1 MGTLADSLFNVLM
14 SWVRALVNSIWALFT
29 TDHMTLLE
37 FLGKNWVMLVVI
49 MLAAGLVIDW
59 LVWLVRWKPYHLWA
73 RRVRRF
79 LHLPSPEEEEEEERK
94 QRKKAKRQP
103 SAPVEEEQW
112 DESDE
117 EQWLPLEQPRLD
129 ARQEQEVMR
138 QAESVPD
145 AELGAYP
152 GMKYGAQAAPRENM
166 ESTQRYAAVHSEGP
180 GAAEVERRKAEI
192 AAWQLQMQEEARQKA
207 EAERAAR
214 EEEQRRIAAQKAY
227 EEEQRRIAAQK
238 AYEEEQRRIAA
249 QKAYEEEQRRIAA
262 QKAYEEEQRRIAAQK
277 AYEEEQRRI
286 AAQKAYEDE
295 QARLAQEEYQRQ
307 MAEYERQKAQY
318 EQDMARYRQEK
329 AAYDAQ
335 MAQQSQQNAAETP
348 SARRRRAPQRPM
360 TYSDYVSGETVENL
374 PDPPRWPQV
383 QQAAEQTR
391 TAAEKSAKTK
401 KQGGLMGRMAKLIEE
416 EDENDVSG
424 IASLPPRVNVQDAY
438 RPAKTP
444 QKTRKR

>member
-49 MLAAGLVIDW
+49 MLAAGLVMDW

-103 SAPVEEEQW
+103 SAPAEEEQW

-238 AYEEEQRRIAA
+238 AYEEEQRRAAA
-249 QKAYEEEQRRIAA
+249 QKAC
-262 QKAYEEEQRRIAAQK
+262 
-277 AYEEEQRRI
+277 EEEQRRI

-307 MAEYERQKAQY
+307 LAEYERQKAQY

-391 TAAEKSAKTK
+391 TAAEKPAKAK
-401 KQGGLMGRMAKLIEE
+401 KQGGLMGRVAKLIEE
-416 EDENDVSG
+416 EDENDVSS
-424 IASLPPRVNVQDAY
+424 IASLPPRVDVHDAY

>member
-37 FLGKNWVMLVVI
+37 FLGKNWVILVVI
-49 MLAAGLVIDW
+49 MLAAGLVMDW

-103 SAPVEEEQW
+103 SAPVEEAQW
-112 DESDE
+112 DEPEE

-152 GMKYGAQAAPRENM
+152 GMKYGAQAEPRENM

-262 QKAYEEEQRRIAAQK
+262 QKAYE
-277 AYEEEQRRI
+277 
-286 AAQKAYEDE
+286 DE

-318 EQDMARYRQEK
+318 EQDMVRYRQEK

-391 TAAEKSAKTK
+391 TAAEKPAKAK
-401 KQGGLMGRMAKLIEE
+401 KQGGLMGRVAKLIEE
-416 EDENDVSG
+416 EDKNDVSG
-424 IASLPPRVNVQDAY
+424 IASLPPRVDVHDAY

>member
-103 SAPVEEEQW
+103 SASVEEEQW

-152 GMKYGAQAAPRENM
+152 GMKYGVQAAPRENM

-214 EEEQRRIAAQKAY
+214 EEEQRRA
-227 EEEQRRIAAQK
+227 
-238 AYEEEQRRIAA
+238 
-249 QKAYEEEQRRIAA
+249 
-262 QKAYEEEQRRIAAQK
+262 AAQK

-335 MAQQSQQNAAETP
+335 MAQQSQQNTAETT
-348 SARRRRAPQRPM
+348 SVRRRRAPQRPM

-391 TAAEKSAKTK
+391 TAAEEPAKAK

-424 IASLPPRVNVQDAY
+424 IASLPPRVNVHDAY

>member
-49 MLAAGLVIDW
+49 MLAAGLVMDW

-227 EEEQRRIAAQK
+227 EEEQRRA
-238 AYEEEQRRIAA
+238 
-249 QKAYEEEQRRIAA
+249 AA

-335 MAQQSQQNAAETP
+335 MAQQSQQNAAETT

-391 TAAEKSAKTK
+391 AAAEKPAKAK
-401 KQGGLMGRMAKLIEE
+401 KQGGLMGHVAKLIEE

>member
-49 MLAAGLVIDW
+49 MLAAGLVMDW

-103 SAPVEEEQW
+103 SVPVEEEQW
-112 DESDE
+112 DEPEE

-145 AELGAYP
+145 VELGAYP
-152 GMKYGAQAAPRENM
+152 GMKYGAQAAPRDNM

-214 EEEQRRIAAQKAY
+214 EEEQRRAAAQKAY
-227 EEEQRRIAAQK
+227 EEEQRRA
-238 AYEEEQRRIAA
+238 
-249 QKAYEEEQRRIAA
+249 
-262 QKAYEEEQRRIAAQK
+262 
-277 AYEEEQRRI
+277 

-335 MAQQSQQNAAETP
+335 MAQQSQQNTAETT
-348 SARRRRAPQRPM
+348 SVRRRRTPQRPM
-360 TYSDYVSGETVENL
+360 TYSDYVSGETVEKL

-391 TAAEKSAKTK
+391 TAAEKPTKAK

-424 IASLPPRVNVQDAY
+424 IASLPPRVDVHDAY

>member
-37 FLGKNWVMLVVI
+37 FLGKNWVILVVI
-49 MLAAGLVIDW
+49 MLAAGLVMDW

-103 SAPVEEEQW
+103 SAPVEEAQW
-112 DESDE
+112 DEPEE

-152 GMKYGAQAAPRENM
+152 GMKYGAQAAPRESM

-238 AYEEEQRRIAA
+238 AYEEEQRRV
-249 QKAYEEEQRRIAA
+249 
-262 QKAYEEEQRRIAAQK
+262 
-277 AYEEEQRRI
+277 
-286 AAQKAYEDE
+286 
-295 QARLAQEEYQRQ
+295 AQEEYQRQ
-307 MAEYERQKAQY
+307 LAEYERQKAQY

-335 MAQQSQQNAAETP
+335 MAQQSQQNTAETT

-391 TAAEKSAKTK
+391 TAAEKPEKAK
-401 KQGGLMGRMAKLIEE
+401 KQGGLMGRVAKLIEE
-416 EDENDVSG
+416 EDKNDVSG
-424 IASLPPRVNVQDAY
+424 IASLPPRVDVHDAY

>member
-49 MLAAGLVIDW
+49 MLAAGLVMDW

-103 SAPVEEEQW
+103 SAPAEEEQW

-152 GMKYGAQAAPRENM
+152 GMKYGVQAAPRENM

-214 EEEQRRIAAQKAY
+214 EEEQRRAAAQKAY
-227 EEEQRRIAAQK
+227 EEEQRRA
-238 AYEEEQRRIAA
+238 
-249 QKAYEEEQRRIAA
+249 
-262 QKAYEEEQRRIAAQK
+262 AAQK

-307 MAEYERQKAQY
+307 LAEYERQKAQY

-335 MAQQSQQNAAETP
+335 MAQQSQQHGSQPTEQRN
-348 SARRRRAPQRPM
+348 ARRPRHPTQR
-360 TYSDYVSGETVENL
+360 N
-374 PDPPRWPQV
+374 
-383 QQAAEQTR
+383 
-391 TAAEKSAKTK
+391 
-401 KQGGLMGRMAKLIEE
+401 
-416 EDENDVSG
+416 
-424 IASLPPRVNVQDAY
+424 
-438 RPAKTP
+438 
-444 QKTRKR
+444 

>member
-37 FLGKNWVMLVVI
+37 FLGKNWVILVVI

-103 SAPVEEEQW
+103 SAPVEEKQW
-112 DESDE
+112 DEPEE

-129 ARQEQEVMR
+129 ARQEREVMR

-152 GMKYGAQAAPRENM
+152 GMKYGAQAEPRENM

-214 EEEQRRIAAQKAY
+214 EKEQRRIAAQRAY

-238 AYEEEQRRIAA
+238 AYEE
-249 QKAYEEEQRRIAA
+249 
-262 QKAYEEEQRRIAAQK
+262 
-277 AYEEEQRRI
+277 
-286 AAQKAYEDE
+286 E

-348 SARRRRAPQRPM
+348 SAHRRRAPQRPM

-383 QQAAEQTR
+383 QQAEEQTR
-391 TAAEKSAKTK
+391 ATAEKPAKAK

-416 EDENDVSG
+416 EDESDVSG
-424 IASLPPRVNVQDAY
+424 IASLPPRVDVHDAY

-444 QKTRKR
+444 QKTGKRNR

>member
-37 FLGKNWVMLVVI
+37 FLGKNWVILVVI
-49 MLAAGLVIDW
+49 MLAAGLVMDW

-79 LHLPSPEEEEEEERK
+79 LHLPSHEEEEEEERK

-103 SAPVEEEQW
+103 SAPVEEAQW
-112 DESDE
+112 DESEE

-152 GMKYGAQAAPRENM
+152 GMKYGAQAAPRESM

-227 EEEQRRIAAQK
+227 EEEQRRA
-238 AYEEEQRRIAA
+238 
-249 QKAYEEEQRRIAA
+249 
-262 QKAYEEEQRRIAAQK
+262 
-277 AYEEEQRRI
+277 

-307 MAEYERQKAQY
+307 LAEYERQKAQY

-335 MAQQSQQNAAETP
+335 MAQQSQQNTAETT

-391 TAAEKSAKTK
+391 TAAEKPAKAK
-401 KQGGLMGRMAKLIEE
+401 KQGGLMGRVAKLIEE
-416 EDENDVSG
+416 EDKNDVSG
-424 IASLPPRVNVQDAY
+424 IASLPPRVDVHDAY

>member
-49 MLAAGLVIDW
+49 MLAAGLVMDW

-152 GMKYGAQAAPRENM
+152 GMKYGAQAALRESM

-214 EEEQRRIAAQKAY
+214 
-227 EEEQRRIAAQK
+227 
-238 AYEEEQRRIAA
+238 EEEQRRIAA

-335 MAQQSQQNAAETP
+335 MAQQSQQNTAETT
-348 SARRRRAPQRPM
+348 SVRRRRAPQRPM
-360 TYSDYVSGETVENL
+360 TYSDYVSGETVEKL

-391 TAAEKSAKTK
+391 TAAEKPAKAK
-401 KQGGLMGRMAKLIEE
+401 KQGGLMGRVAKLIEE

-424 IASLPPRVNVQDAY
+424 IASLPPRVNVHDAY

>member
-103 SAPVEEEQW
+103 SVPVEEEQW

-262 QKAYEEEQRRIAAQK
+262 QKAYE
-277 AYEEEQRRI
+277 
-286 AAQKAYEDE
+286 DE
-295 QARLAQEEYQRQ
+295 QARFAQEEYQRQ
-307 MAEYERQKAQY
+307 LAEYERQKAQY

-335 MAQQSQQNAAETP
+335 MAQQSQQNTAETT

-391 TAAEKSAKTK
+391 TAAEKPAKAK
-401 KQGGLMGRMAKLIEE
+401 KQGGLMGHVAKLIEE

-424 IASLPPRVNVQDAY
+424 IASLPPRVDVHDAY

-444 QKTRKR
+444 QKTGKRNR

>member
-49 MLAAGLVIDW
+49 MLAAGLVMDW

-79 LHLPSPEEEEEEERK
+79 LHLPSPEEEEEEEERK

-262 QKAYEEEQRRIAAQK
+262 QKAYE
-277 AYEEEQRRI
+277 
-286 AAQKAYEDE
+286 DE
-295 QARLAQEEYQRQ
+295 QARLAQKEYQRQ

-424 IASLPPRVNVQDAY
+424 IASLPPRVDVHDAY

-444 QKTRKR
+444 HKTRKR